1 MIEEHQWSCLRMFR
15 RLSTILFL
23 EYSMIVMLI
32 YGLMCNLILMNW
44 SLLLLPFLKFKF
56 KKKLLGLFFF
66 LNCGITILRFKH
78 ILQPISDVCITKEQQ
93 ELVDF
98 ESFFTHTIC
107 HECCHGIGPHTITL
121 PNGQESTVRLVRW
134 ILFFLFLSFVWF
146 HLFYFGFAPSS
157 FQSWNLFR

>member
-66 LNCGITILRFKH
+66 KLWHYYPQVQTYSSANIWCLYYKGTTRTCRFWIILH
-78 ILQPISDVCITKEQQ
+78 S
-93 ELVDF
+93 
-98 ESFFTHTIC
+98 HN
-107 HECCHGIGPHTITL
+107 L
-121 PNGQESTVRLVRW
+121 PRVLPWDR
-134 ILFFLFLSFVWF
+134 
-146 HLFYFGFAPSS
+146 APYHNTSKWS
-157 FQSWNLFR
+157 KVYSQTG